1 MKPERREILMQIL
14 NEWELK
20 NKSFDWM
27 DDAVCKGVDTSLFFF
42 ELGDGQKEMAAAKAV
57 CVTCP
62 VQQDCLVFAVD
73 NGFEYGVWGG
83 MSSRQRKA
91 WRIQRNKMRKA
102 K

>member
-27 DDAVCKGVDTSLFFF
+27 DDAVCKGTDTSLFFF

-62 VQQDCLVFAVD
+62 VQQECLVFAVD
-73 NGFEYGVWGG
+73 TDLSMVCGAGCPPVNARPGAFKET
-83 MSSRQRKA
+83 R
-91 WRIQRNKMRKA
+91 
-102 K
+102 